1 MYLLCEAQG
10 APVQLR
16 VTVQTEKNAKTK
28 VYTVQPLS
36 AQEMA
41 NGKEY
46 RQKRMHFG
54 GAGRRFRLLIESA
67 PASPPWRLSGGI
79 TVVSELDP
87 D

>member
-1 MYLLCEAQG
+1 M
-10 APVQLR
+10 
-16 VTVQTEKNAKTK
+16 TVQTEKKAKTK